1 MSLKQTIFVKIIF
14 ITVHCAVHAIKLI
27 KFDMAKL
34 VFKFYHQMD
43 FNIIFT
49 NEFYIGSFFSFQRQ
63 DISLCKK

>member
-14 ITVHCAVHAIKLI
+14 ITVHAIKLI

-49 NEFYIGSFFSFQRQ
+49 NEFYIGSFFF
-63 DISLCKK
+63 ISKTRYLLV